1 MSNFQK
7 QKNNMLNYFWGD
19 YLLEIELEFKKGI
32 LFVRLNGI
40 LNKQTLNNFKNEVT
54 KLIKETGIR
63 NIVFNM
69 SNLQDI
75 DLDGIEE
82 LYNNYKISK
91 DNNGSTFV
99 CGLGDTNK
107 INKTINMSRLL
118 KNVEKTR
125 GELEAIKIINA

>member
-1 MSNFQK
+1 M
-7 QKNNMLNYFWGD
+7 
-19 YLLEIELEFKKGI
+19 LEIELEFKKGI